1 MIKGAGFIYC
11 GMKKAC
17 SLLAVGI
24 LILLLPACHH
34 VEQRAEVLFINASYN
49 APTLDFYLQGNKA
62 QGLISFATNSNTHQ
76 AEKLKTTEPFTCEV
90 KESYGG
96 STVFSLSNPGWVDKG
111 RYTLFL
117 YGDYA
122 LKQYDWVT
130 DTFTAPSAGKLKVR
144 FMNLGPDAPAVD
156 VFFNAVQVADSLLY
170 YGIDKTHAVGSFIEI
185 PAGSYSITVNNHNGG
200 ANLLTLPP
208 IQFQDKRV
216 LDVYTCGLLTS
227 SATPFQLGFAA
238 H

>member
-1 MIKGAGFIYC
+1 MIKGGGFIYC
-11 GMKKAC
+11 GMKHLPLFIAT
-17 SLLAVGI
+17 LLGI
-24 LILLLPACHH
+24 AISSCHR

-49 APTLDFYLQGNKA
+49 APILDFYLQGDKA
-62 QGLISFATNSNTHQ
+62 QGLISFANNTNTHQ
-76 AEKLKTTEPFTCEV
+76 AEKLKTSEPFTCEV

-96 STVFSLSNPGWVDKG
+96 NTVFSLSNPGWVDKG

-130 DTFTAPSAGKLKVR
+130 DTFTAPAAGKLKVR

-156 VFFNAVQVADSLLY
+156 VFFNATQVADSLLY

-185 PAGSYSITVNNHNGG
+185 PAGSYSITVNDHNGG
-200 ANLLTLPP
+200 TNLLTLPP
-208 IQFQDKRV
+208 IQFQDNRV

-227 SATPFQLGFAA
+227 SSTPFQLGFAA